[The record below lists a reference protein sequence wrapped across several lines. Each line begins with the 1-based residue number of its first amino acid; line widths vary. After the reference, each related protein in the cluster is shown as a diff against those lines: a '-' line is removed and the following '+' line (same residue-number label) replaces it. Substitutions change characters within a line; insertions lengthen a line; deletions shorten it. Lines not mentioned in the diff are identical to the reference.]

1 MAPALGALWTQRGSL
16 SFAWD
21 VLRQGACSDCS
32 LGASGMRATA
42 PGTHLCGRRLD
53 RLTRE
58 TAAAFSPGL
67 LEDVKPLRGLSP
79 RALRG
84 LGRIPR
90 PMLRRGGAGFAPIDW
105 EDACNLAA
113 ARLRDERSGAAWA
126 LRVDPAGLDL
136 ETLFQLGRF
145 AAWLERRREGPI
157 PLVEMALPTE
167 ERLLREKARELLGH
181 ASSSTSSIELG
192 PGDRTLVVSD
202 GDQPLLRELIASLR
216 SRGVLVTE
224 AGPEDEWP
232 LDVRHTLVFGRAGTT
247 AGLAA
252 GLPLPAG
259 DDLEGITAAYFV
271 GDLAAR
277 WCVGAS
283 QIPVRIHQ
291 ASFLDPTMLE
301 TAPEAVL
308 LLPASSNADLPGG
321 GSHLS
326 DDLVTRFS
334 PEVHG
339 APASNARPHWEIP
352 VRVAALADEDL
363 GRQLASHDAAE
374 LRSALAAAR
383 PGLAGVL
390 DLAAP
395 QDSFRLPAPVA

>member
-1 MAPALGALWTQRGSL
+1 MAPALRALWTQRGSL

-21 VLRQGACSDCS
+21 VLRHGSCSDCS
-32 LGASGMRATA
+32 LGASGLRATV

-53 RLTRE
+53 RLERE
-58 TAAAFSPGL
+58 TAIPFSPGL
-67 LEDVKPLRGLSP
+67 LKDVKPLQALSP

-90 PMLRRGGAGFAPIDW
+90 PMLRRAGAGFSPISW
-105 EDACNLAA
+105 EDACTLAA

-145 AAWLERRREGPI
+145 AAWLERRRDGPT
-157 PLVEMALPTE
+157 PLVEMALPSE
-167 ERLLREKARELLGH
+167 ERALREKAREHLGH
-181 ASSSTSSIELG
+181 ASSSTSSIDLG
-192 PGDRTLVVSD
+192 PGDLALVVSN
-202 GDQPLLRELIASLR
+202 GDQPLLHELIASLR
-216 SRGVLVTE
+216 ARGVLVTE
-224 AGPEDEWP
+224 AGPEDEWSS
-232 LDVRHTLVFGRAGTT
+232 DVRHTLVFGRAGTT

-259 DDLEGITAAYFV
+259 GDLEGITAAYFV
-271 GDLAAR
+271 GDLATR
-277 WCVGAS
+277 WCAGAD
-283 QIPVRIHQ
+283 QVPIRIHQ

-308 LLPASSNADLPGG
+308 LLPASPNAGLPGG

-363 GRQLASHDAAE
+363 GRRLAAHDAAE
-374 LRSALAAAR
+374 LRSALAATR

-390 DLAAP
+390 DLTTP
-395 QDSFRLPAPVA
+395 EDSFRLPAPVA

>member
-1 MAPALGALWTQRGSL
+1 MSNWDGSRSTASLKRNPTARSMSWPGVRIKTARDSSPSRISSGSSTTSSSSRVVSAPSDSRRTGREATGERRVYPGLLMAGDIASGLVRPDRLVAPALGALWTQRGSL

-136 ETLFQLGRF
+136 ET
-145 AAWLERRREGPI
+145 
-157 PLVEMALPTE
+157 
-167 ERLLREKARELLGH
+167 
-181 ASSSTSSIELG
+181 
-192 PGDRTLVVSD
+192 
-202 GDQPLLRELIASLR
+202 
-216 SRGVLVTE
+216 
-224 AGPEDEWP
+224 
-232 LDVRHTLVFGRAGTT
+232 
-247 AGLAA
+247 
-252 GLPLPAG
+252 
-259 DDLEGITAAYFV
+259 
-271 GDLAAR
+271 
-277 WCVGAS
+277 
-283 QIPVRIHQ
+283 
-291 ASFLDPTMLE
+291 
-301 TAPEAVL
+301 
-308 LLPASSNADLPGG
+308 
-321 GSHLS
+321 
-326 DDLVTRFS
+326 
-334 PEVHG
+334 
-339 APASNARPHWEIP
+339 
-352 VRVAALADEDL
+352 
-363 GRQLASHDAAE
+363 
-374 LRSALAAAR
+374 
-383 PGLAGVL
+383 
-390 DLAAP
+390 
-395 QDSFRLPAPVA
+395 